1 LIYFP
6 EKITQEVATKIGN
19 QQDLLPWHDARGVQM
34 GWKQS
39 FNNQATAP
47 KFNVLIFHGNAGYA
61 LHRRYVFELFKN
73 SSLKYNWDCYIMEY
87 PGYGARADKPTELTI
102 KKAAYRAMESLK
114 LGEPIILLGE
124 SLGCAVAS
132 AVAKEY
138 PDRVK
143 GMILVTPF
151 NSLKATAQKH
161 YSWLPV
167 SWLLHDKWLSDANL
181 KNYSGPIAFI
191 IAEDDEIIPHELS
204 KTLYEGYLFR
214 KKLWV
219 VPGSH
224 NKITLYLPHV
234 QTWKEVLGFL
244 FENE

>member
-1 LIYFP
+1 MIYFP
-6 EKITQEVATKIGN
+6 ETITQEAAMKIGS
-19 QQDLLPWHDARGVQM
+19 QQDLLSWYDAKSVQI

-39 FNNQATAP
+39 FTSDVVAP

-61 LHRRYVFELFKN
+61 LHRKYIFELFKN
-73 SSLKYNWDCYIMEY
+73 SSLKYNWDCYILEY
-87 PGYGARADKPTELTI
+87 PGYGARVDKPTESTI
-102 KKAAYRAMESLK
+102 KQAAYQAMESLK

-143 GMILVTPF
+143 GMILITPF
-151 NSLKATAQKH
+151 NNLQATAQKH

-167 SWLLHDKWLSDANL
+167 SWLLRDKWPSDENL
-181 KNYSGPIAFI
+181 KKYSGPIAFI
-191 IAEDDEIIPHELS
+191 IAENDEVISHELS
-204 KTLYEGYLFR
+204 QSLYKGYSFR
-214 KKLWV
+214 KRLWM

-224 NKITLYLPHV
+224 NNIALYFPHK
-234 QTWKEVLGFL
+234 QIWKEVLEFL
-244 FENE
+244 FES